1 MSYGNV
7 IIIASNPRGVFLEG
21 KIAAAQTP
29 KPGTI
34 MQIQA
39 SAGLDGN
46 QRYTFEMYNRAAD
59 GNNTQGPLCVLLDDP
74 RFNPTTAYAAGD
86 ACRVYVPVAG
96 EELNCLIGDVAGTGD
111 DHAFGD
117 ILMVDD
123 GTGELIATTGTPESE
138 PFMLMEVITDPTAD
152 TLARV
157 IYSG

>member
-1 MSYGNV
+1 M
-7 IIIASNPRGVFLEG
+7 
-21 KIAAAQTP
+21 
-29 KPGTI
+29 
-34 MQIQA
+34 
-39 SAGLDGN
+39 
-46 QRYTFEMYNRAAD
+46 
-59 GNNTQGPLCVLLDDP
+59 
-74 RFNPTTAYAAGD
+74 
-86 ACRVYVPVAG
+86 
-96 EELNCLIGDVAGTGD
+96 NCLIGDVAGTGD